1 MTGPRFSFVQVMDHE
16 VHVTEWGDPTRPPIV
31 MWHGLARTG
40 RDFDELALAMSETH
54 FVICP
59 DTIGRG
65 LSSWSTNPEAEYC
78 VEYLTG
84 IAVDLLDHYGMDQVA
99 WIGTSMGGLIG
110 MRMAAGPLAERL
122 NCLIVND
129 IGPEIPQEAIDRILH
144 YAAKLPIFDHV
155 SQADT
160 WLRTVY
166 QPFGPAAE
174 GFWQRLTQSSL
185 RRNDEG
191 RITIHY
197 DPNIVMQFSKSAHE
211 LESWDRYEKI
221 SLPMHVIWGKQ
232 SDILTANTVARM
244 QATGPRSDVTIF
256 EDCGH
261 APTLSRPKDI
271 EIVQAV
277 LAKLM
282 GKIAL

>member
-1 MTGPRFSFVQVMDHE
+1 MTDPRFSLVPVMDHE
-16 VHVTEWGDPTRPPIV
+16 VHVTEWGNPANPPLV

-78 VEYLTG
+78 IEYLTG
-84 IAVDLLDHYGMDQVA
+84 IAADLLDHYGIDRAA

-110 MRMAAGPLAERL
+110 MRMASGPLAERL
-122 NCLIVND
+122 TCLIIND
-129 IGPEIPQEAIDRILH
+129 IGPEIPQNAVDRILL
-144 YAAKLPIFDHV
+144 YAAELPLFERL
-155 SQADT
+155 SQVET

-174 GFWQRLTQSSL
+174 AFWQRMARSSI
-185 RRNDEG
+185 RRNDDG
-191 RITIHY
+191 RFTIHY

-211 LESWDRYEKI
+211 LDSWDRYEKI
-221 SLPMHVIWGKQ
+221 SLPTHVFWGKQ
-232 SDILTANTVARM
+232 SDILTADIVARM
-244 QATGPRSDVTIF
+244 QGSGPNPDVTGF
-256 EDCGH
+256 KDCGH
-261 APTLSRPKDI
+261 APTLSRREDI
-271 EIVQAV
+271 EIVRTV
-277 LAKLM
+277 VAKLV
-282 GKIAL
+282 